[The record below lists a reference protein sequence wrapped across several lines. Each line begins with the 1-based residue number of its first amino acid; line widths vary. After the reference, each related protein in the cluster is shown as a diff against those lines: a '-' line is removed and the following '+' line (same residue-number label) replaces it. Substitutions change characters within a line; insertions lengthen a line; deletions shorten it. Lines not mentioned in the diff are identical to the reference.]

1 MILYQ
6 NVLVESDDIFCDR
19 GIESKEC
26 NQKDQLVL
34 INHMDLIKTQNPQ
47 FCNVRYFALIS

>member
-1 MILYQ
+1 MILYK

-19 GIESKEC
+19 GIESEEC

-34 INHMDLIKTQNPQ
+34 INHMDLIEKQNPQ
-47 FCNVRYFALIS
+47 FCNVRYFGLIS